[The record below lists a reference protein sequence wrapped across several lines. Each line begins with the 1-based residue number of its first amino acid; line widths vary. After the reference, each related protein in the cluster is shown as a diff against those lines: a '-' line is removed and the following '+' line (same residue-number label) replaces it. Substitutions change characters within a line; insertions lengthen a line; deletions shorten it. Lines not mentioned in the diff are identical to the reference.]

1 MKFVKKALTFIAVIL
16 IFKAVFYFFYKV
28 NRYDNKNLLTESSSV
43 QTSHTERTTSSAL
56 PAPGYHRY
64 VIGYD
69 ISVELPEKWSLLSH
83 TEISE
88 IKNKSATIAGSPS
101 STTLAA
107 NANKDAKLNDGIF
120 RVSITDAN
128 FTSDDLKSASPAELD
143 SVCKEIS
150 NNMKVSL
157 PKIGARLANEAKCSI
172 SKISGKDAFLIN
184 YQRINAGSNT
194 VWDVSIYQV
203 PINGKSFIFTASRS
217 TDARKETI
225 EEQEHILNS
234 IKWD

>member
-28 NRYDNKNLLTESSSV
+28 NRYDNNNLLSESSSV

-107 NANKDAKLNDGIF
+107 NANKDAKFNDGIF
-120 RVSITDAN
+120 RASIT
-128 FTSDDLKSASPAELD
+128 
-143 SVCKEIS
+143 
-150 NNMKVSL
+150 
-157 PKIGARLANEAKCSI
+157 
-172 SKISGKDAFLIN
+172 
-184 YQRINAGSNT
+184 
-194 VWDVSIYQV
+194 
-203 PINGKSFIFTASRS
+203 
-217 TDARKETI
+217 
-225 EEQEHILNS
+225 
-234 IKWD
+234 

>member
-1 MKFVKKALTFIAVIL
+1 MKFVKKALTYIAFIL
-16 IFKAVFYFFYKV
+16 IFKAIFYFYYKLKQ
-28 NRYDNKNLLTESSSV
+28 YEKPLTESPSV
-43 QTSHTERTTSSAL
+43 QTLHVGGATPSTL
-56 PAPGYHRY
+56 PTPGYHRY
-64 VIGYD
+64 IVGYD

-120 RVSITDAN
+120 RASITDAN

-143 SVCKEIS
+143 AVCKEIS

-157 PKIGARLANEAKCSI
+157 PKIGMRLANEAKCSI

-194 VWDVSIYQV
+194 VWDVSLYQV
-203 PINGKSFIFTASRS
+203 PINGKAFMFTASRS